1 MDMSAQ
7 PHASSSSSSQK
18 QQQQQPVN
26 NKHGEEEEEESAG
39 ALPELR
45 SPILPSVTTQMQIQI
60 SPIGHAATLC
70 SATQKQLAVAQAPR
84 PFHQYHYQYYQH
96 VYPPQLA
103 THQELLEN
111 RDLFFST
118 LTKFHMTLG
127 TKLTI
132 PKIGGKDLDLHLLYR
147 EVTARGG
154 LERVINERKWKEIT
168 VVLNFPR
175 TTTSAS
181 FVLRKYYS
189 NLLHHYEQVHF
200 FQVQGPLV
208 PPPVPPPSST
218 PAMNQ
223 IIRADYTRPVS
234 EDLEA
239 DIRTRKID
247 SAQALGVDP
256 ASSIG
261 SIVTGS
267 IDGKLDY
274 AYLVTVMV
282 GTRKMRGILYHVPP
296 SGSRPQGA
304 SVSTFMNSRE
314 TDFRTSMLDHRLGR
328 KRKRKEMS
336 RKDPNAPRQNK
347 TGYNFFFAEQRARLK
362 SVQPDKDRAIS
373 KMIGDLWNRLSEDD
387 KSPYQERGLVDKE
400 RYKREMREYKERLR
414 LESQGAVGTSGFH
427 PHSLRTARKYDPLS
441 NDATQEGQLRLQD
454 SKPLQVQVQPISE
467 IRCSG
472 TGISEKLSGG
482 SGTGISEKPSCGS
495 GMGISEKLSCGSGM
509 GSSEKLSCG
518 SGMSIS
524 EKLSCGSGIGLVED
538 QPSKNHQSP
547 KGESHVTV
555 QEQGVHGVSSP

>member
-1 MDMSAQ
+1 MDMSTQ
-7 PHASSSSSSQK
+7 PHASSSSSSSQK
-18 QQQQQPVN
+18 QQLQQPVN
-26 NKHGEEEEEESAG
+26 SKHGEEEEEESAG
-39 ALPELR
+39 GLPELW
-45 SPILPSVTTQMQIQI
+45 SPILPSVTKQMQLQI
-60 SPIGHAATLC
+60 SPAGHAATLC
-70 SATQKQLAVAQAPR
+70 AAPQKQLAVAVAQAPR
-84 PFHQYHYQYYQH
+84 PFHQYHYQYYQQ

-103 THQELLEN
+103 THTELLEN
-111 RDLFFST
+111 RDMFYST

-132 PKIGGKDLDLHLLYR
+132 PKIGGRDLDLHLLYR

-168 VVLNFPR
+168 VVLKFPR

-200 FQVQGPLV
+200 FQAQGPLV
-208 PPPVPPPSST
+208 PPPVPPPSSI

-239 DIRTRKID
+239 DPRTRKID

-282 GTRKMRGILYHVPP
+282 GTRKMRGVLYHVPP

-314 TDFRTSMLDHRLGR
+314 TDFRTAMLDHRLGR

-336 RKDPNAPRQNK
+336 RKDPNAPRQNR

-427 PHSLRTARKYDPLS
+427 QQCLSTARKYDPLS
-441 NDATQEGQLRLQD
+441 NDAIQEGQLRLLD
-454 SKPLQVQVQPISE
+454 SKPFQGTVQPISE
-467 IRCSG
+467 THCSD
-472 TGISEKLSGG
+472 T
-482 SGTGISEKPSCGS
+482 
-495 GMGISEKLSCGSGM
+495 GISEKLSCGSGT
-509 GSSEKLSCG
+509 GISEKFSCG
-518 SGMSIS
+518 SD
-524 EKLSCGSGIGLVED
+524 IGLVED
-538 QPSKNHQSP
+538 QPFKNHQSP

-555 QEQGVHGVSSP
+555 QEQGGHGVSSP